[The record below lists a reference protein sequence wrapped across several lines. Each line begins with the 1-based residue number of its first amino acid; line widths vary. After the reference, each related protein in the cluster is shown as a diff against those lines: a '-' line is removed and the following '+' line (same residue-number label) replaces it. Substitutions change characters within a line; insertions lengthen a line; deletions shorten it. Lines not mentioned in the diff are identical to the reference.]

1 VGIHY
6 RYVLT
11 LLLLLLFISN
21 GYPIEPDSL
30 LNQSF
35 TSCFNKA
42 LKFRNTNTDST
53 IFYAKKALYFSK
65 KNNEYGKEVDL
76 FIFLIKAYKQKGEY
90 ASAIEKTQE
99 AQHLIDKYSLNQ
111 KQAKLLMW
119 KGNIYHSMGFSSK
132 ALDLLFKASKTA
144 PSSGINK
151 EILYYT
157 GLVYYGLEE
166 IEKCQN
172 YTHQCLSTTA
182 KKNNLTTDIN
192 AYILLSNTYYKFDS
206 INYYLNKAF
215 QVIENNPEMQYKKV
229 VVLNNQALLFDAV
242 GKTEIRDKKYIEA
255 IKIAKEKQFTSFLP
269 ELYNNYSYALMENKK
284 FEEAKTLLDTSLII
298 AQQNKKLDV
307 QASLLDTY
315 SDLYKESGDYS
326 KSLEYLRKSM
336 QKREA
341 FRKQQQ
347 IQTSLFLSAVF
358 ETQKK
363 EKEILL
369 QEARINRYN
378 IYILIGALIILLL
391 VSALIY
397 FRQKMSMEK
406 ISMENLEKEK
416 SLEIADALIKGQ
428 DEERKRLAMDL
439 HDGLGAKL
447 GALKLKIDTNLSE
460 NPNYYDLTSTVDDI
474 SRNVR
479 ELSHRM
485 LPARLAELGL
495 IYSLKN
501 LILSVNASSEM
512 EIEFETNIKTK
523 LDDKIQIHLYYLI
536 YELIN
541 NAIKH
546 SKGKLL
552 TIQLFYADESLTLSA
567 EDDGVGFDV
576 SAKGEGHGMNNIRQR
591 IDYLNGTLII
601 ESEKGQG
608 SVFMIEIPMV

>member
-42 LKFRNTNTDST
+42 LKFRNINSDST
-53 IFYAKKALYFSK
+53 IFYANKALHYSK
-65 KNNEYGKEVDL
+65 KNNDYGKEFDL
-76 FIFLIKAYKQKGEY
+76 FTFLIKAYKQKGEY

-99 AQHLIDKYSLNQ
+99 AQQLIDKYNLKQ

-132 ALDLLFKASKTA
+132 ALDLLFKASKAA

-157 GLVYYGLEE
+157 GLVYYGIEE

-172 YTHQCLSTTA
+172 YARQCLSATA
-182 KKNNLTTDIN
+182 EKNNLTTDIN
-192 AYILLSNTYYKFDS
+192 AYTLLSNTYNSFDS

-215 QVIENNPEMQYKKV
+215 QIVEHNAEMQYEKV
-229 VVLNNQALLFDAV
+229 AILNNQALLYDAV

-255 IKIAKEKQFTSFLP
+255 IKIAKEKQFASFLP
-269 ELYNNYSYALMENKK
+269 DIYNNYSYALMEDKK

-347 IQTSLFLSAVF
+347 VQTTLFLSAVF

-512 EIEFETNIKTK
+512 KIEFETNIKTK